1 MQIKNRNRKRSR
13 KLDGIGVRRI
23 RRVSFSSDSVSAF
36 VASDPVRTGST
47 ESEAEAELS
56 ANQKTLYKSLS
67 ILEQEKNDGS
77 RGKLA
82 EAVRHFPV
90 FYEKSCRD
98 FQDMEQE
105 KKKPSMGG
113 CR

>member
-1 MQIKNRNRKRSR
+1 M
-13 KLDGIGVRRI
+13 
-23 RRVSFSSDSVSAF
+23 
-36 VASDPVRTGST
+36 RTGST

-90 FYEKSCRD
+90 FYWKSCRD
-98 FQDMEQE
+98 FQDVEQE
-105 KKKPSMGG
+105 KIGLAWEDVAKQVGLQTVMYCSVDTIV
-113 CR
+113 